1 MSVILLGCSTITPPV
16 NRQSAADYAAETRL
30 SRKSRATPIEIPIKG
45 RIPNDRGLAIEIAQL
60 DLSADSA
67 LTLYRHPATR
77 NAVIDFFIQLAGT
90 EEVALTVLYYSDKF
104 QINPFLSFSLVY
116 TESRYSPVAKGLNRS
131 SVDRGLF
138 QLNSNSFPNLQDHD
152 FYNID
157 TNARHGINHLKWC
170 LDRAKSNEDT
180 ALAIYNA
187 GLGRVSSGDIPA
199 STQAY
204 VRKIKSYKDSIAA
217 RFKVFISKKFSQ
229 ETGDKG

>member
-16 NRQSAADYAAETRL
+16 NRQSAADYAAENRL

-45 RIPNDRGLAIEIAQL
+45 RIPTDRGLAIEISEL

-77 NAVIDFFIQLAGT
+77 NAVIDFFIDLAGT

-116 TESRYSPVAKGLNRS
+116 TESRYSPLAKGYNRS

-152 FYNID
+152 FFNID

-170 LDRAKSNEDT
+170 LDRAKYDEER

-187 GLGRVSSGDIPA
+187 GLGRVTYGEIPV
-199 STQAY
+199 STRAY
-204 VRKIKSYKDSIAA
+204 VKKIKSYKDNIAA
-217 RFKVFISKKFSQ
+217 RFKVYISKKFSQ
-229 ETGDKG
+229 ETGDRG